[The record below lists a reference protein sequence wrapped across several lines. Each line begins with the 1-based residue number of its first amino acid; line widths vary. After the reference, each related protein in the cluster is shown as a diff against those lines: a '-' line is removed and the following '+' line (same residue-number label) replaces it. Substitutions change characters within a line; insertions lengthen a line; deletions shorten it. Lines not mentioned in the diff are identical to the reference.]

1 MVKNRGMGNLFGL
14 KGEYIEGNGKMVSRM
29 EEEFLFQK
37 KGSKR
42 QEFGVWVKR
51 LDGFNDISLI
61 LTVLKILYEVD
72 LDQSANGFIVALKFQ
87 YFFNFISSYLCSE
100 FLATSSP
107 SLFLSKS
114 SSKGVLEGST

>member
-42 QEFGVWVKR
+42 
-51 LDGFNDISLI
+51 
-61 LTVLKILYEVD
+61 
-72 LDQSANGFIVALKFQ
+72 
-87 YFFNFISSYLCSE
+87 
-100 FLATSSP
+100 
-107 SLFLSKS
+107 
-114 SSKGVLEGST
+114 